1 MGRSVRADTDFG
13 WLLTVAPTA
22 ANTVV
27 VKAGK
32 TVSQNYE
39 EMWNAKVKVKV
50 TLQPHEHFIISGLA
64 QANV

>member
-1 MGRSVRADTDFG
+1 MG
-13 WLLTVAPTA
+13 LTVAPTA

-32 TVSQNYE
+32 TVSQKYE

-50 TLQPHEHFIISGLA
+50 TLQPHEHFIKSGLA